1 MSGDKGGDA
10 MERVMNDA
18 ISAAVEAVDKIKSD
32 RKEGETVTET
42 VTEALPEDATLA
54 ESETLAEAPIPSEAL
69 ETVLAEAEEWKA
81 KAYRTA
87 ADLENARRRF
97 TREREELR
105 KFGIEGLLK
114 DLFPVL
120 DNLER
125 AIDHA
130 PNADDPVVQ
139 GVKMVVSQ
147 FTTVLKNRGATP
159 FDPAGEE
166 FNPQLHEAMSQI
178 PTTDCP
184 PGHIAQV
191 YQRGW
196 MLHER
201 LIRPAMVVVG
211 IAPEI
216 TEE

>member
-1 MSGDKGGDA
+1 MSGDKGDA

-32 RKEGETVTET
+32 RKEAEGAAEV
-42 VTEALPEDATLA
+42 LPEDATLA
-54 ESETLAEAPIPSEAL
+54 ESETLAEAPTPLAAA
-69 ETVLAEAEEWKA
+69 LAEAEDWKA

-114 DLFPVL
+114 DLFPIL

-125 AIDHA
+125 ASNHA

-196 MLHER
+196 MLHDR

-211 IAPEI
+211 MAPET